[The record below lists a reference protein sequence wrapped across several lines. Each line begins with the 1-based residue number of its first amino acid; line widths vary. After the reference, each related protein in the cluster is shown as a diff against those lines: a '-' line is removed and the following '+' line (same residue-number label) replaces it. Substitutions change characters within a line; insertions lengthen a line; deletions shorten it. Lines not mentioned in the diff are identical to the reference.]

1 MKLTIKGSW
10 TCPPVDNEQYLKY
23 ISDTIVSGDA
33 KGADTYVREFAK
45 KKGLKL
51 IGFFPNYEK
60 YGKIATLER
69 NKLIVDVCDCVLSFE
84 D

>member
-10 TCPPVDNEQYLKY
+10 TCPPVDYEQYLKY

-33 KGADTYVREFAK
+33 KGTDTYVREFAK

-51 IGFFPNYEK
+51 IEFFPN
-60 YGKIATLER
+60 
-69 NKLIVDVCDCVLSFE
+69 
-84 D
+84 

>member
-33 KGADTYVREFAK
+33 KGADTYM
-45 KKGLKL
+45 
-51 IGFFPNYEK
+51 
-60 YGKIATLER
+60 LENLR
-69 NKLIVDVCDCVLSFE
+69 RRRG
-84 D
+84 